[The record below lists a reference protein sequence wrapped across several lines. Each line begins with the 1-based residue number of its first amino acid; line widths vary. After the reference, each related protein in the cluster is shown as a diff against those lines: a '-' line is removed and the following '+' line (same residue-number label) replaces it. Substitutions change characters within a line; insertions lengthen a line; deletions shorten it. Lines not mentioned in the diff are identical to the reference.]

1 MSLMSASAPKA
12 ADLAAAGLAAL
23 PPQAAK
29 AVTVLNRD
37 FRLHLPDLT
46 DPVQAALQEGA
57 FYDQALLTEVVT
69 RLPEAPRVVD
79 LGAEI
84 GSYSLFF
91 AAFAEAEVISVE
103 TDPALAAVLQAN
115 IDLNPRTT
123 QIELHREGALDAIL
137 GARPVDL
144 IRLHA
149 DTAEALEGADRV
161 LERDAPLI
169 LVEAPTL
176 DELRAVEGLLR
187 AKGYRKIC
195 RSREAPSY
203 LFQKPTPQDGGLTR
217 GLLAEVAPHLPKTSG
232 IYAGMASRTT
242 HLADL
247 RAAVMSLL
255 PQVDGLFLTLFGTAE
270 VPEFLTR
277 FDKIRC
283 RLAPEGAPYEAAA
296 RFWGLEQSED
306 AIYLAC
312 AEDTLYPVD
321 YTERMVTELA
331 HSEGRAL
338 ICVEG
343 SLLVQPLE
351 RYADKGSRSLLPK
364 TQDLLRRRR
373 VHLPDSGSVAFHT
386 ATLSLS
392 GAEGGRAEVSL
403 ALAAEAQDLPR
414 YVLPHRADWL
424 TPLSAAQTSARATA
438 EAPLP
443 EAQDQALR
451 AHLPLSLAASA
462 QPCPVVVV
470 ALERDA
476 NIVSVL
482 SSLRLE
488 ARDPVLLVV
497 CDEITE
503 KLKQIVSQH
512 AARWEMHLVSRRA
525 PLPAAYATLLATQP
539 DSVTFLSVK
548 NRQLQQDPA
557 PAALQDWVQKSFPQV
572 AS

>member
-1 MSLMSASAPKA
+1 MSLMSAPASKA
-12 ADLAAAGLAAL
+12 AHPAAAGLAAL

-29 AVTVLNRD
+29 ALAVFHQA

-46 DPVQAALQEGA
+46 NPVQAALHEGA
-57 FYDQALLTEVVT
+57 FYDQALLTEVIT

-115 IDLNPRTT
+115 IDLNPQGA
-123 QIELHREGALDAIL
+123 QIELHREGTLDALL
-137 GARPVDL
+137 GARRVDL

-149 DTAEALEGADRV
+149 DGVEALQGADHV

-169 LVEAPTL
+169 LLEAPTL
-176 DELRAVEGLLR
+176 DGLRAVEGLLR
-187 AKGYRKIC
+187 AHGYRKIC

-203 LFQKPTPQDGGLTR
+203 LFQKPVSQEGGLTQ
-217 GLLAEVAPHLPKTSG
+217 GLLAEVAPQLPKTCG
-232 IYAGMASRTT
+232 IYAGMASRAT
-242 HLADL
+242 HMADL

-255 PQVDGLFLTLFGTAE
+255 PQVDGLFLTLFGAAE

-283 RLAPEGAPYEAAA
+283 RLAPTDAPYEAAA
-296 RFWGLEQSED
+296 RFWGLEQVEN
-306 AIYLAC
+306 AIYLTC

-321 YTERMVTELA
+321 YTERMVAELA
-331 HSEGRAL
+331 RSQGRAL
-338 ICVEG
+338 VCVEG
-343 SLLVQPLE
+343 SLLVQPLD
-351 RYADKGSRSLLPK
+351 RYADKGSRTLLPK
-364 TQDLLRRRR
+364 AQDLLRRRR

-386 ATLSLS
+386 ASLSLS
-392 GAEGGRAEVSL
+392 AAESDRADLAL

-424 TPLSAAQTSARATA
+424 TPLSPAHPSVRATP

-443 EAQDQALR
+443 EAQDHALR
-451 AHLPLSLAASA
+451 THLPLSLAASA

-488 ARDPVLLVV
+488 ERDPVLLVI

-525 PLPAAYATLLATQP
+525 PLPAAYAALLAAQP

-557 PAALQDWVQKSFPQV
+557 PAALQDWIVERFPQA